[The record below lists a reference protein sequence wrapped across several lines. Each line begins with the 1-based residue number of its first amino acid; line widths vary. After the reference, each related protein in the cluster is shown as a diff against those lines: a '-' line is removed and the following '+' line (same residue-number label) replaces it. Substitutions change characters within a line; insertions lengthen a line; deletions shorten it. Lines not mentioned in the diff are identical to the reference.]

1 MASTTDFV
9 TSNTSLVKASQ
20 LTIFGLGLINAML
33 ANRYYSVSINTTLN
47 EKFGILTNEHTPK
60 GTLLTPIY
68 PRLKY
73 LVIGNGGIPVADDAT
88 NYRFSQHC
96 AIDGALFNHLPFA
109 LKTPSEDFNDV
120 ERRRYRLRK
129 EVRIDGE
136 LYYAYYARVC
146 DLIDYRNYNFLVNK
160 VDGNDILSIMSFD
173 SDKYLNPTPVT
184 KPSDPKLVTNV
195 NSVINRFKFE
205 FRLTEDEQKELK
217 NVLKLLDLENVVK
230 ITELGICHGYDVST
244 SYGTEAV
251 DMQVTYFVDLD
262 LDVMLD
268 LNSKEKF
275 QRAIEIGGAEPF
287 YNIDPYK

>member
-136 LYYAYYARVC
+136 LYYAYYARVIET
-146 DLIDYRNYNFLVNK
+146 IDYRGYPYLITHRNG
-160 VDGNDILSIMSFD
+160 VDVLSVFNTNIERI
-173 SDKYLNPTPVT
+173 LNPRPVI
-184 KPSDPKLVTNV
+184 KPDKPLDSLRVDT
-195 NSVINRFKFE
+195 VINRFKLE
-205 FRLTEDEQKELK
+205 FFMSEKDQEELQNVYRLLKISQYTKLTEIG
-217 NVLKLLDLENVVK
+217 V
-230 ITELGICHGYDVST
+230 CHGYDVIVP
-244 SYGTEAV
+244 YGLEVA
-251 DMQVTYFVDLD
+251 DMQVSYFLDID
-262 LDVMLD
+262 LDVALEFD
-268 LNSKEKF
+268 A
-275 QRAIEIGGAEPF
+275 RAVFKRNLELGGAEPF
-287 YNIDPYK
+287 YVI

>member
-1 MASTTDFV
+1 MASAPI

-136 LYYAYYARVC
+136 LYYAYYARVVET
-146 DLIDYRNYNFLVNK
+146 IDYRGYPYLITHRDG
-160 VDGNDILSIMSFD
+160 VDVLSVFNTNIERI
-173 SDKYLNPTPVT
+173 LNPRPVI
-184 KPSDPKLVTNV
+184 KPDKPLDSLRVDT
-195 NSVINRFKFE
+195 VINRFKLE
-205 FRLTEDEQKELK
+205 FFMSEKDQEELQNVYKILKISQYTKLTEIG
-217 NVLKLLDLENVVK
+217 V
-230 ITELGICHGYDVST
+230 CHGYDVIVPYGLEVADT
-244 SYGTEAV
+244 QISYFL
-251 DMQVTYFVDLD
+251 DID
-262 LDVMLD
+262 LDVTLEFD
-268 LNSKEKF
+268 A
-275 QRAIEIGGAEPF
+275 RAVFKRNLELGGAEPF
-287 YNIDPYK
+287 YVI

>member
-136 LYYAYYARVC
+136 LYYAYYARVVET
-146 DLIDYRNYNFLVNK
+146 IDYRGYPYLITHRDG
-160 VDGNDILSIMSFD
+160 VDVLSVFNTNIERI
-173 SDKYLNPTPVT
+173 LNPRPVI
-184 KPSDPKLVTNV
+184 KPDKPLDSLRVDT
-195 NSVINRFKFE
+195 VINRFKLE
-205 FRLTEDEQKELK
+205 FFMSEKDQEELQNVYKILKISQYTKLTEIG
-217 NVLKLLDLENVVK
+217 V
-230 ITELGICHGYDVST
+230 CHGYDVIVP
-244 SYGTEAV
+244 YGLEVA
-251 DMQVTYFVDLD
+251 DMQISYFLDID
-262 LDVMLD
+262 LDVALEFD
-268 LNSKEKF
+268 A
-275 QRAIEIGGAEPF
+275 RAVFKRNLELGGAEPF
-287 YNIDPYK
+287 YVI

>member
-136 LYYAYYARVC
+136 LYYAYYARVVET
-146 DLIDYRNYNFLVNK
+146 IDYRGYPYLITHRDG
-160 VDGNDILSIMSFD
+160 VDVLSVFNTNIERI
-173 SDKYLNPTPVT
+173 LNPRPVI
-184 KPSDPKLVTNV
+184 KPDKPLDSLRVDT
-195 NSVINRFKFE
+195 VINRFKLE
-205 FRLTEDEQKELK
+205 FFMSEKDQEELQNVYKILKISQYTKLTEIG
-217 NVLKLLDLENVVK
+217 V
-230 ITELGICHGYDVST
+230 CHGYDVIVPYGLEVADT
-244 SYGTEAV
+244 QISYFL
-251 DMQVTYFVDLD
+251 DID
-262 LDVMLD
+262 LDVTLEFD
-268 LNSKEKF
+268 A
-275 QRAIEIGGAEPF
+275 RAVFKRNLELGGAEPF
-287 YNIDPYK
+287 YVI

>member
-1 MASTTDFV
+1 MASAPI

-73 LVIGNGGIPVADDAT
+73 LVIGNGGIPTVDDAT

-136 LYYAYYARVC
+136 LYYAYYARVVET
-146 DLIDYRNYNFLVNK
+146 IDYRGYPYLITHRDG
-160 VDGNDILSIMSFD
+160 VDVLSVFNTNIERI
-173 SDKYLNPTPVT
+173 LNPRPVV
-184 KPSDPKLVTNV
+184 KPDKPLDSLRVDT
-195 NSVINRFKFE
+195 VINRFKLE
-205 FRLTEDEQKELK
+205 FFMSEKDQEELQNVYKILKISQYTKLTEIG
-217 NVLKLLDLENVVK
+217 V
-230 ITELGICHGYDVST
+230 CHGYDVIVPYGLEVADT
-244 SYGTEAV
+244 QISYFL
-251 DMQVTYFVDLD
+251 DID
-262 LDVMLD
+262 LDVALEFD
-268 LNSKEKF
+268 A
-275 QRAIEIGGAEPF
+275 RAVFKRNLELGGAEPF
-287 YNIDPYK
+287 YVI

>member
-136 LYYAYYARVC
+136 LYYAYYARVVET
-146 DLIDYRNYNFLVNK
+146 IDYRGYPYLITHRDG
-160 VDGNDILSIMSFD
+160 VDVLSVFNTNIERI
-173 SDKYLNPTPVT
+173 LNPRPII
-184 KPSDPKLVTNV
+184 KPDKPLDSLRVDT
-195 NSVINRFKFE
+195 VINRFKLE
-205 FRLTEDEQKELK
+205 FFMSEKDQEELQNVYRILKISQYTKLTEIG
-217 NVLKLLDLENVVK
+217 V
-230 ITELGICHGYDVST
+230 CHGYDVIVP
-244 SYGTEAV
+244 YGLEVA
-251 DMQVTYFVDLD
+251 DMQISYFLDID
-262 LDVMLD
+262 LDVALEFD
-268 LNSKEKF
+268 A
-275 QRAIEIGGAEPF
+275 RAVFKRNLELGGAEPF
-287 YNIDPYK
+287 YVI

>member
-136 LYYAYYARVC
+136 LYYAYYARVVET
-146 DLIDYRNYNFLVNK
+146 IDYRGYPYLIIHRDG
-160 VDGNDILSIMSFD
+160 VDVLSVFNTNIERI
-173 SDKYLNPTPVT
+173 LNPRPVI
-184 KPSDPKLVTNV
+184 KPDKPLDSLRVDT
-195 NSVINRFKFE
+195 VINRFKLE
-205 FRLTEDEQKELK
+205 FFMSEKDQEELQNVYKILKISQYTKLTEIG
-217 NVLKLLDLENVVK
+217 V
-230 ITELGICHGYDVST
+230 CHGYDVIVPYGLEVADT
-244 SYGTEAV
+244 QISYFL
-251 DMQVTYFVDLD
+251 DID
-262 LDVMLD
+262 LDVALEFD
-268 LNSKEKF
+268 A
-275 QRAIEIGGAEPF
+275 RAVFKRNLELGGAEPF
-287 YNIDPYK
+287 YVI

>member
-136 LYYAYYARVC
+136 LYYAYYARVVET
-146 DLIDYRNYNFLVNK
+146 IDYRGYPYLITHRDG
-160 VDGNDILSIMSFD
+160 VDVLSVFNTNIERI
-173 SDKYLNPTPVT
+173 LNPRPVI
-184 KPSDPKLVTNV
+184 KPDKPLDSLRMDT
-195 NSVINRFKFE
+195 VINRFKLE
-205 FRLTEDEQKELK
+205 FFMSEKDQEELQNVYRILKISQFTKLTEIG
-217 NVLKLLDLENVVK
+217 V
-230 ITELGICHGYDVST
+230 CHGYDVIVP
-244 SYGTEAV
+244 YGLEVA
-251 DMQVTYFVDLD
+251 DMQVSYFLDID
-262 LDVMLD
+262 LDVALEFD
-268 LNSKEKF
+268 A
-275 QRAIEIGGAEPF
+275 RAVFKRNLELGGAEPF
-287 YNIDPYK
+287 YVI

>member
-1 MASTTDFV
+1 MASAPI

-73 LVIGNGGIPVADDAT
+73 LVIGNGGIPTVDDAT

-136 LYYAYYARVC
+136 LYYAYYARVVET
-146 DLIDYRNYNFLVNK
+146 IDYRGYPYLITHRDG
-160 VDGNDILSIMSFD
+160 VDVLSVFNTNIERI
-173 SDKYLNPTPVT
+173 LNPRPVI
-184 KPSDPKLVTNV
+184 KPDKPLDSLRVDT
-195 NSVINRFKFE
+195 VINRFKLE
-205 FRLTEDEQKELK
+205 FFMSEKDQEELQNVYKILKISQYTKLTEIG
-217 NVLKLLDLENVVK
+217 V
-230 ITELGICHGYDVST
+230 CHGYDVIVPYGLEVADT
-244 SYGTEAV
+244 QISYFL
-251 DMQVTYFVDLD
+251 DID
-262 LDVMLD
+262 LDVALEFD
-268 LNSKEKF
+268 T
-275 QRAIEIGGAEPF
+275 RAVFKRNLELGGAEPF
-287 YNIDPYK
+287 YVI

>member
-1 MASTTDFV
+1 MASAPI

-73 LVIGNGGIPVADDAT
+73 LVIGNGGIPMVDDT
-88 NYRFSQHC
+88 TTYRFSQHC

-129 EVRIDGE
+129 EVRIDGD
-136 LYYAYYARVC
+136 LYYAYYARVVET
-146 DLIDYRNYNFLVNK
+146 IDYRGYPYLITHRDG
-160 VDGNDILSIMSFD
+160 VDVLSVFNTNIERI
-173 SDKYLNPTPVT
+173 LNPRPVI
-184 KPSDPKLVTNV
+184 KPDKPLDSLRVDT
-195 NSVINRFKFE
+195 VINRFKLE
-205 FRLTEDEQKELK
+205 FFMSEKDQEELQNVYKLLKISKYTKLTEIG
-217 NVLKLLDLENVVK
+217 V
-230 ITELGICHGYDVST
+230 CHGYDVIVPYGLEVADT
-244 SYGTEAV
+244 QISYFL
-251 DMQVTYFVDLD
+251 DID
-262 LDVMLD
+262 LDVALEFD
-268 LNSKEKF
+268 A
-275 QRAIEIGGAEPF
+275 RAVFKRNLELGGAEPF
-287 YNIDPYK
+287 YVI

>member
-136 LYYAYYARVC
+136 LYYAYYARVVET
-146 DLIDYRNYNFLVNK
+146 IDYRGYPYLITHRDG
-160 VDGNDILSIMSFD
+160 VDVLSVFNTNIERI
-173 SDKYLNPTPVT
+173 LNPRPVI
-184 KPSDPKLVTNV
+184 KPDKPLDSLRVDT
-195 NSVINRFKFE
+195 VINRFKLE
-205 FRLTEDEQKELK
+205 FFMSEKDQEELQNVYKILKISQYTKLTEIG
-217 NVLKLLDLENVVK
+217 V
-230 ITELGICHGYDVST
+230 CHGYDVIVPYGLEVADAQI
-244 SYGTEAV
+244 SYFL
-251 DMQVTYFVDLD
+251 DID
-262 LDVMLD
+262 LDVALEFD
-268 LNSKEKF
+268 A
-275 QRAIEIGGAEPF
+275 RAVFKRNLELGGAEPF
-287 YNIDPYK
+287 YVI

>member
-1 MASTTDFV
+1 MASAPI

-109 LKTPSEDFNDV
+109 LKTPNEDFNDV

-136 LYYAYYARVC
+136 LYYAYYARVVET
-146 DLIDYRNYNFLVNK
+146 IDYRGYPYLITHRDG
-160 VDGNDILSIMSFD
+160 VDVLSVFNTNIERI
-173 SDKYLNPTPVT
+173 LNPRPVI
-184 KPSDPKLVTNV
+184 KPDKPLDSLRVDT
-195 NSVINRFKFE
+195 VINRFKLE
-205 FRLTEDEQKELK
+205 FFMSEKDQEELQNVYRILKISQYTKLTEIG
-217 NVLKLLDLENVVK
+217 V
-230 ITELGICHGYDVST
+230 CHGYDVIVPYGLEVADT
-244 SYGTEAV
+244 QISYFL
-251 DMQVTYFVDLD
+251 DID
-262 LDVMLD
+262 LDVALEFD
-268 LNSKEKF
+268 A
-275 QRAIEIGGAEPF
+275 RAVFKRNLELGGAEPF
-287 YNIDPYK
+287 YVI

>member
-136 LYYAYYARVC
+136 LYYAYYARVIET
-146 DLIDYRNYNFLVNK
+146 IDYRGYPYLITHRDG
-160 VDGNDILSIMSFD
+160 VDVLSVFNTNIERI
-173 SDKYLNPTPVT
+173 LNPRPVI
-184 KPSDPKLVTNV
+184 KPDKPLDSLRVDT
-195 NSVINRFKFE
+195 VINRFKLE
-205 FRLTEDEQKELK
+205 FFMSEKDQEELQNVYKILKISQYTKLTEIG
-217 NVLKLLDLENVVK
+217 V
-230 ITELGICHGYDVST
+230 CHGYDVIVPYGLEVADT
-244 SYGTEAV
+244 QISYFL
-251 DMQVTYFVDLD
+251 DID
-262 LDVMLD
+262 LDVTLEFD
-268 LNSKEKF
+268 A
-275 QRAIEIGGAEPF
+275 RAVFKRNLELGGAEPF
-287 YNIDPYK
+287 YVI

>member
-88 NYRFSQHC
+88 SYRFSQHC

-136 LYYAYYARVC
+136 LYYAYYARVVET
-146 DLIDYRNYNFLVNK
+146 IDYRGYPYLITHRDG
-160 VDGNDILSIMSFD
+160 VDVLSVFNTNIERI
-173 SDKYLNPTPVT
+173 LNPRPVI
-184 KPSDPKLVTNV
+184 KPDKPLDSLRVDT
-195 NSVINRFKFE
+195 VINRFKLE
-205 FRLTEDEQKELK
+205 FFMSEKDQEELQNVYKLLKINKYTKLTEIG
-217 NVLKLLDLENVVK
+217 V
-230 ITELGICHGYDVST
+230 CHGYDVIVPYGLEVADT
-244 SYGTEAV
+244 QISYFL
-251 DMQVTYFVDLD
+251 DID
-262 LDVMLD
+262 LDVALEFD
-268 LNSKEKF
+268 A
-275 QRAIEIGGAEPF
+275 RAVFKRNLELGGAEPF
-287 YNIDPYK
+287 YVI

>member
-136 LYYAYYARVC
+136 LYYAYYARVVET
-146 DLIDYRNYNFLVNK
+146 IDYRGYPYLITHRDG
-160 VDGNDILSIMSFD
+160 VDVLSVFNTNIERI
-173 SDKYLNPTPVT
+173 LNPRPVI
-184 KPSDPKLVTNV
+184 KPDKPLDSLRVDT
-195 NSVINRFKFE
+195 VINRFKLE
-205 FRLTEDEQKELK
+205 FFMSEKDQEELQNVYKILKISQYTKLTEIG
-217 NVLKLLDLENVVK
+217 V
-230 ITELGICHGYDVST
+230 CHGYDVIVPYGLEVADT
-244 SYGTEAV
+244 QISYFL
-251 DMQVTYFVDLD
+251 DID
-262 LDVMLD
+262 LDVALEFD
-268 LNSKEKF
+268 A
-275 QRAIEIGGAEPF
+275 RAVFKCNLELGGAEPF
-287 YNIDPYK
+287 YVI

>member
-136 LYYAYYARVC
+136 LYYAYYARVVET
-146 DLIDYRNYNFLVNK
+146 IDYRGYPYLITHRDG
-160 VDGNDILSIMSFD
+160 VDVLSVFNTNIERI
-173 SDKYLNPTPVT
+173 LNPRPVI
-184 KPSDPKLVTNV
+184 KPDKPLDSLRVDT
-195 NSVINRFKFE
+195 VINRFKLE
-205 FRLTEDEQKELK
+205 FFMSEKDQEELQNVYKILKISQYTKLTEIG
-217 NVLKLLDLENVVK
+217 V
-230 ITELGICHGYDVST
+230 CHGYDVIVP
-244 SYGTEAV
+244 YGLEVA
-251 DMQVTYFVDLD
+251 DMQISYFLDID
-262 LDVMLD
+262 LDVALEFD
-268 LNSKEKF
+268 A
-275 QRAIEIGGAEPF
+275 RAVFKRNLELGGAEPF
-287 YNIDPYK
+287 YLI